1 MALTAKKAYKQGV
14 LTIFAMADAAVY
26 FAERPAVPETDSD
39 EDMVWRKES
48 AITFDGGY
56 ISATYGNLVQ
66 TWNLGQS
73 LSTCSGVDVQRSA
86 YTAKRANKIG
96 DPKVDVSVPSSTY
109 KRFPRKNGSL
119 AAGGLPYTFVT
130 DIGTYTARIG
140 GDVETCV
147 QWICDNRNTMYG
159 TLTIY
164 TNRGA
169 QYGPFGNQT
178 T

>member
-1 MALTAKKAYKQGV
+1 M
-14 LTIFAMADAAVY
+14 
-26 FAERPAVPETDSD
+26 PETDSD

-130 DIGTYTARIG
+130 DIGTYTARVG

-147 QWICDNRNTMYG
+147 QWICDNTNTKYG